1 VPALSAALGV
11 LAAVHAVI
19 LPLIARLWAIGHRER
34 VQRLLELGVTVAAV
48 AGVALSAGT
57 VVAGHRVA
65 GARSAPAEGP
75 AVVVAHGPRQLSR
88 EVARRWRQAEQ
99 RRALER
105 VLADLRPVPSWDEA
119 CQPLPERVAG
129 LVARP

>member
-1 VPALSAALGV
+1 MPALSAALGV

-65 GARSAPAEGP
+65 GAVYGPVFVPTGSIAVVLGLALSVGP
-75 AVVVAHGPRQLSR
+75 AAATGRVWSAIRRPSTTFA
-88 EVARRWRQAEQ
+88 AR
-99 RRALER
+99 
-105 VLADLRPVPSWDEA
+105 PPSW
-119 CQPLPERVAG
+119 
-129 LVARP
+129 

>member
-1 VPALSAALGV
+1 V
-11 LAAVHAVI
+11 
-19 LPLIARLWAIGHRER
+19 ARL
-34 VQRLLELGVTVAAV
+34 
-48 AGVALSAGT
+48 
-57 VVAGHRVA
+57 
-65 GARSAPAEGP
+65 
-75 AVVVAHGPRQLSR
+75 
-88 EVARRWRQAEQ
+88 WRQAEQ

>member
-1 VPALSAALGV
+1 VVGDTPAVDHFCREASV
-11 LAAVHAVI
+11 VVI
-19 LPLIARLWAIGHRER
+19 P
-34 VQRLLELGVTVAAV
+34 VAA
-48 AGVALSAGT
+48 GVGAQVRMAEALASCRT
-57 VVAGHRVA
+57 VVASA
-65 GARSAPAEGP
+65 YSARSAPAEGP

-88 EVARRWRQAEQ
+88 EVARLWRQAEQ